1 MPWYELTKVVHY
13 LGLIALVGFFII
25 YSRVGPRLRAATDM
39 KEVRVLLG
47 LLDLARP
54 MMPGGAVMLLL
65 SGLAMVAMRWKGPYP
80 FVTVGF
86 IALIVIWTGVA
97 IVGGRHLRAMHSA
110 AGTSEGA
117 VPAELARVILD
128 PRPWATL
135 FALNTTALGVLVVM
149 TTKFGWAWAI
159 GVVVVMAALG
169 AFVGASMVKRDRE
182 KVGVVARAVNA

>member
-1 MPWYELTKVVHY
+1 VPWYELTKVVHY

-54 MMPGGAVMLLL
+54 MMPGGAAMLLL

-110 AGTSEGA
+110 AGTNEGA

-128 PRPWATL
+128 PRPWTTL

-149 TTKFGWAWAI
+149 TTKLDWAWAI
-159 GVVVVMAALG
+159 GVVVAMAALG
-169 AFVGASMVKRDRE
+169 GLVGSSMVKRDRE
-182 KVGVVARAVNA
+182 KTGAVTRAVNA